1 MVACVGL
8 NSRQPVN
15 GSIIGGTFVH
25 VFEVFRVVKECA
37 RGPRS
42 WGREPRLLTR
52 QAEIGERLPGG
63 IVNRLLAVAVLVNKR
78 RDDEQAARY
87 IYIF

>member
-1 MVACVGL
+1 MVSCVGL

-15 GSIIGGTFVH
+15 GSIIGGTFVRL
-25 VFEVFRVVKECA
+25 FEVYRVANEWA

-42 WGREPRLLTR
+42 WGREPRLLSR